1 MSCLH
6 LNIECQNGKTKL
18 TDSYFTQPFKV
29 AKPFEEENGMSIM
42 VMTATAGIL
51 QGDSYDIQVIA
62 GDRTKTVITNQSY
75 TKIFNTREGEAS
87 QTVKLQVQGR
97 GELAWMMQ
105 PVIPFHN
112 SAFTTMT
119 EVTLSERAAFCFLDV
134 LSCGRVAMGERF
146 AFRKYHGRVVVKDE
160 NGKPLYLD
168 NVRMYP
174 KNQDY
179 SGLGYFEGYT
189 HMGSIYLYGY
199 QEPVLKQA
207 DGVLAAVTEAKGGY
221 VVRLMGNSADRLYRY
236 GVDVYQ
242 NLQRSEKS
250 KNRNKSQ

>member
-1 MSCLH
+1 MSCLY
-6 LNIECQNGKTKL
+6 LNIDCQNGKTIL

-29 AKPFEEENGMSIM
+29 AKPFEDENGIGIM
-42 VMTATAGIL
+42 IMTATAGIL
-51 QGDSYDIQVIA
+51 QGDSYDIQVKA
-62 GDRTKTVITNQSY
+62 NDQTKTVITNQSY

-112 SAFTTMT
+112 SAFTIMT
-119 EVTLSERAAFCFLDV
+119 EVTLSEQAAFYFVDILA
-134 LSCGRVAMGERF
+134 CGRVGMGEKF
-146 AFRKYHGRVVVKDE
+146 AFRKYHGRILVKNE
-160 NGKPLYLD
+160 TGKVLYLD
-168 NVRMYP
+168 NVRMYTE
-174 KNQDY
+174 NQDY

-199 QEPVLKQA
+199 HKPILKQA
-207 DGVLAAVTEAKGGY
+207 DGVLTAITEAKKGY

-236 GVDVYQ
+236 GMEVYK
-242 NLQRSEKS
+242 NLQRSEKV
-250 KNRNKSQ
+250 